1 MTMQIKDISSTE
13 FDSFFEPSFVY
24 NTASFA
30 RLNASKVIKVHYL
43 AIGEDGRRPRLGAI
57 FGERDGRLLSP
68 FSAPFGGFEQHGKQN
83 ILFMESAVGLLKG
96 YAAERQLGV
105 EVTLPP
111 LLYDESQ
118 ISKCVSVFSRGGF
131 RQVIDLNYYFNVQC
145 FPDYMALTDRSARK
159 NLNRSLK
166 EDFHLVQLD
175 SGKRDDVE
183 RAYEVIRRN
192 REEHGYP
199 LRMTLEQVWQTVTSV
214 VKADFFVLE
223 HEGRDVAAAQ
233 IFHVAEGI
241 AQVIYWGDI
250 RKYSALRPMNF
261 LAYSI
266 LDHYYK
272 QGLRI
277 LDIGP
282 STEDG
287 VPNYGLCEF
296 KENIGC
302 EVTLKYRFV
311 GER

>member
-1 MTMQIKDISSTE
+1 M
-13 FDSFFEPSFVY
+13 
-24 NTASFA
+24 
-30 RLNASKVIKVHYL
+30 
-43 AIGEDGRRPRLGAI
+43 
-57 FGERDGRLLSP
+57 
-68 FSAPFGGFEQHGKQN
+68 
-83 ILFMESAVGLLKG
+83 
-96 YAAERQLGV
+96 
-105 EVTLPP
+105 
-111 LLYDESQ
+111 
-118 ISKCVSVFSRGGF
+118 
-131 RQVIDLNYYFNVQC
+131 
-145 FPDYMALTDRSARK
+145 
-159 NLNRSLK
+159 
-166 EDFHLVQLD
+166 
-175 SGKRDDVE
+175 E

-233 IFHVAEGI
+233 ISHVAEGI

-261 LAYSI
+261 LAYSL